1 MAVSRMLTAFLHLS
15 AGFFF
20 FFLFNHKCAVV
31 WSAEKPVTAETA
43 HGYDNY
49 LLGSIRGPFLAGITV
64 DN

>member
-1 MAVSRMLTAFLHLS
+1 MAMSRMLTAFLHLS

-20 FFLFNHKCAVV
+20 FLFNHKCTVV
-31 WSAEKPVTAETA
+31 WFAEKPVTAETA

-49 LLGSIRGPFLAGITV
+49 LLGRIRGPFLAGITV